1 MKSLQ
6 IAATGM
12 AAQQLRVDVISNNI
26 ANMSTAAYRPRV
38 AEFSDLMYQ
47 QYLTP
52 GTITSQV
59 GTVVPAGIQIGT
71 GVRPSTVSMQIT
83 QGSMKETGSDL
94 DLGID
99 GAGFLEVTLPSGESA
114 YTRDGK
120 LNRSAEGEMVT
131 MDGYPLADGIT
142 IPADAKSISISRDGE
157 VVAYFD
163 DQAAGQAI
171 GSIQLV
177 RFVNEKGL
185 EAMGDN
191 LFRETAASGTP
202 TQVVAGT
209 EGSGFI
215 RQGYLEESGVDV
227 VKEISDLIEA
237 QRGYELNSKV
247 ITASDEMLAAT
258 TRLR

>member
-6 IAATGM
+6 IAASGM
-12 AAQQLRVDVISNNI
+12 AAQQTRVEVISNNI
-26 ANMSTAAYRPRV
+26 ANMSTAAYRPRT

-52 GTITSQV
+52 GTITSQT

-71 GVRPSTVSMQIT
+71 GVRPSTVSMEIT
-83 QGSMKETGSDL
+83 QGALRQTNGEL
-94 DLGID
+94 DLAID

-120 LNRSAEGEMVT
+120 LNRSPTGEIVT
-131 MDGYPLADGIT
+131 MDGFPLADGIVL
-142 IPADAKSISISRDGE
+142 PEDARRITISRDGE
-157 VVAYFD
+157 VVAYFGE
-163 DQAAGQAI
+163 ATAGQSI
-171 GSIQLV
+171 GTISLV
-177 RFVNEKGL
+177 RFINERGL

-191 LFRETAASGTP
+191 MFRETEASGAP
-202 TQVVAGT
+202 NRLVPGT
-209 EGSGFI
+209 EGLGYI
-215 RQGYLEESGVDV
+215 RQGFLEDSGVDV
-227 VKEISDLIEA
+227 VKEISELIEA

-247 ITASDEMLAAT
+247 ISASDEMMAAT

>member
-71 GVRPSTVSMQIT
+71 GVRPSTVSMEIT
-83 QGSMKETGSDL
+83 QGSMRETGSEL
-94 DLGID
+94 DIGID
-99 GAGFLEVTLPSGESA
+99 GAGFLEVILPSGESA

-120 LNRSAEGEMVT
+120 LNRSPEGEMVT

-142 IPADAKSISISRDGE
+142 IPNDAQSISISRDGE

-163 DQAAGQAI
+163 NQPAGQAI
-171 GSIQLV
+171 GAIQLV

-185 EAMGDN
+185 EAVGDN
-191 LFRETAASGTP
+191 MFRETAASGTP

-209 EGSGFI
+209 EGAGFL

-247 ITASDEMLAAT
+247 ITASSEMLAAT

>member
-12 AAQQLRVDVISNNI
+12 AAQQMRVDVISNNI

-38 AEFSDLMYQ
+38 AEFSDLVYQ

-52 GTITSQV
+52 GTLTSQL
-59 GTVVPAGIQIGT
+59 GTVVPAGIQLGT
-71 GVRPSTVSMQIT
+71 GVKASTVSVEIT
-83 QGSMKETGSDL
+83 QGSMRQTGGEL
-94 DLGID
+94 DIGID
-99 GAGFLEVTLPSGESA
+99 GNGFLEIALPDGDTVF
-114 YTRDGK
+114 TRDGK
-120 LNRSAEGEMVT
+120 LNRSADGQIVT

-142 IPADAKSISISRDGE
+142 IPADATRVSISRDGQ
-157 VVAYFD
+157 VSAYFD
-163 DQAAGQAI
+163 NDENGQSLGVI
-171 GSIQLV
+171 SLV
-177 RFVNEKGL
+177 SFVNEKGL
-185 EAMGDN
+185 EALGDN
-191 LFRETAASGTP
+191 LFRLTEASGDANR
-202 TQVVAGT
+202 QVPGSNGLGT
-209 EGSGFI
+209 L
-215 RQGYLEESGVDV
+215 RQGYLEDSSVDV

>member
-1 MKSLQ
+1 MKALQ

-12 AAQQLRVDVISNNI
+12 AAQQTRVDVISNNI
-26 ANMSTAAYRPRV
+26 ANMSTTAYRPRV
-38 AEFSDLMYQ
+38 AQFSDLAYQ
-47 QYLTP
+47 QVLRP
-52 GTITSQV
+52 GTITSQT

-71 GVRPSTVSMQIT
+71 GVRPSTVSVSLT
-83 QGSMKETGSDL
+83 QGSLRATGGEL

-99 GAGFLEVTLPSGESA
+99 GIGYLEVSLPSGESA

-120 LNRSAEGEMVT
+120 LNRSPEGELVT
-131 MDGYPLADGIT
+131 MDGFPLADGIV
-142 IPADAKSISISRDGE
+142 IPEDANGITISRDGE
-157 VVAYFD
+157 VVAFFD
-163 DQAAGQAI
+163 DQTDGQPI
-171 GSIQLV
+171 GTISLV

-185 EAMGDN
+185 EAIGDN
-191 LFRETAASGTP
+191 MFRETEASGDAN
-202 TQVVAGT
+202 QLVAGT
-209 EGSGFI
+209 EGVGDI
-215 RQGYLEESGVDV
+215 RQGFIEDSGVDV

>member
-12 AAQQLRVDVISNNI
+12 AAQQMRVDVISNNI

-38 AEFSDLMYQ
+38 AEFSDLVYQ

-52 GTITSQV
+52 GTLTSQL
-59 GTVVPAGIQIGT
+59 GTVVPAGIQLGT
-71 GVRPSTVSMQIT
+71 GVKASTVSVEIT
-83 QGSMKETGSDL
+83 QGSMRQTGAEL
-94 DLGID
+94 DIGID
-99 GAGFLEVTLPSGESA
+99 GNGFLEIALPDGESA

-120 LNRSAEGEMVT
+120 LNRSADGEIVT

-142 IPADAKSISISRDGE
+142 IPADANRISISRDGQ
-157 VVAYFD
+157 VTAYFD
-163 DQAAGQAI
+163 NDENGQGI
-171 GSIQLV
+171 GVISLV
-177 RFVNEKGL
+177 SFVNEKGL
-185 EAMGDN
+185 EALGDN
-191 LFRETAASGTP
+191 MFRRTEASGDP
-202 TQVVAGT
+202 NRQVPGSNGLGT
-209 EGSGFI
+209 L
-215 RQGYLEESGVDV
+215 RQGFLEDSSVDV

>member
-6 IAATGM
+6 IAASGM
-12 AAQQLRVDVISNNI
+12 AAQQTRVEVISNNI
-26 ANMSTAAYRPRV
+26 ANMSTAAYRPRT

-71 GVRPSTVSMQIT
+71 GVRPSTVSMEIT
-83 QGSMKETGSDL
+83 QGALRQTGAEL
-94 DLGID
+94 DLAID
-99 GAGFLEVTLPSGESA
+99 GNGFLEITLPSGEPA

-120 LNRSAEGEMVT
+120 LNRSPTGEIVT
-131 MDGYPLADGIT
+131 MDGFPLADGIVL
-142 IPADAKSISISRDGE
+142 PEDARRISISRDGE
-157 VVAYFD
+157 VVAYFED
-163 DQAAGQAI
+163 DTAGQAI
-171 GSIQLV
+171 GNISLV
-177 RFVNEKGL
+177 RFINEKGL

-191 LFRETAASGTP
+191 LFRETEASGP
-202 TQVVAGT
+202 PNRLVPGT
-209 EGSGFI
+209 EGLGYI
-215 RQGYLEESGVDV
+215 RQGFLEDSGVDV
-227 VKEISDLIEA
+227 VKEIADLIEA

-247 ITASDEMLAAT
+247 ITASDEMMAAT

>member
-6 IAATGM
+6 IAASGM

-26 ANMSTAAYRPRV
+26 ANMSTAAYRPRS

-71 GVRPSTVSMQIT
+71 GVRPSTVSMDIT
-83 QGSMKETGSDL
+83 QGSLRETGAEL
-94 DLGID
+94 DLAIEGS
-99 GAGFLEVTLPSGESA
+99 GFLEVTLPSGDSA
-114 YTRDGK
+114 FTRDGK
-120 LNRSAEGEMVT
+120 LNRGADGQIVT
-131 MDGYPLADGIT
+131 MLGFPLADGIT
-142 IPADAKSISISRDGE
+142 IPQDARRISIGRDGE
-157 VVAYFD
+157 VTAYFD
-163 DQAAGQAI
+163 NEAEGQAI
-171 GSIQLV
+171 GTISLAS
-177 RFVNEKGL
+177 FVNEKGL

-191 LFRETAASGTP
+191 MFRETEASGTVSR
-202 TQVVAGT
+202 QVPGAEGT
-209 EGSGFI
+209 GFL
-215 RQGYLEESGVDV
+215 RQGFLEESGVDV
-227 VKEISDLIEA
+227 VQEISELIEA

-258 TRLR
+258 TRVR

>member
-12 AAQQLRVDVISNNI
+12 AAQQMRVDVISNNI

-38 AEFSDLMYQ
+38 AEFSDLVYQ

-52 GTITSQV
+52 GTTTSQV
-59 GTVVPAGIQIGT
+59 GTLVPAGIQIGT
-71 GVRPSTVSMQIT
+71 GVRPSTVSMEIT
-83 QGSMKETGSDL
+83 QGALRPTEAEL
-94 DLGID
+94 DLAID
-99 GAGFLEVTLPSGESA
+99 GSGFFEVTLPSGEPA

-120 LNRSAEGEMVT
+120 FNRGQDGQIVT
-131 MDGYPLADGIT
+131 MDGYPLADGIV
-142 IPADAKSISISRDGE
+142 IPDDAQRISISRDGE
-157 VVAYFD
+157 VVAYF
-163 DQAAGQAI
+163 AGVTEGQAL
-171 GSIQLV
+171 GNIQLV

-185 EAMGDN
+185 EALGDN
-191 LFRETAASGTP
+191 LFRETQASGTP
-202 TQVVAGT
+202 TQLIAGT
-209 EGSGFI
+209 DGAGVI
-215 RQGYLEESGVDV
+215 RQGFLEDSGVDV

-258 TRLR
+258 TRVK

>member
-12 AAQQLRVDVISNNI
+12 AAQQMRVDVISNNI

-38 AEFSDLMYQ
+38 AEFSDLVYQ

-52 GTITSQV
+52 GTLTSQL
-59 GTVVPAGIQIGT
+59 GTVVPAGIQLGT
-71 GVRPSTVSMQIT
+71 GVKASTVSVEIT
-83 QGSMKETGSDL
+83 QGSMRQTGAEL

-99 GAGFLEVTLPSGESA
+99 GKGFLEVQLPDGETVF
-114 YTRDGK
+114 TRDGK
-120 LNRSAEGEMVT
+120 LNRSADGQIVT

-142 IPADAKSISISRDGE
+142 IPEDASRISISRDGQ
-157 VVAYFD
+157 VTAYFD
-163 DQAAGQAI
+163 NQENGQAI
-171 GSIQLV
+171 GVISLV
-177 RFVNEKGL
+177 SFVNEKGL
-185 EAMGDN
+185 EALGDN
-191 LFRETAASGTP
+191 LFRLTEASGDANR
-202 TQVVAGT
+202 QVPGSNGVGT
-209 EGSGFI
+209 L
-215 RQGYLEESGVDV
+215 RQGFLEDSSVDV

>member
-71 GVRPSTVSMQIT
+71 GVRPSTVSMEIT
-83 QGSMKETGSDL
+83 QGGMRETGGEL

-99 GAGFLEVTLPSGESA
+99 GSGFLEVTLPSGESA

-120 LNRSAEGEMVT
+120 LNRSVDGQIVT

-142 IPADAKSISISRDGE
+142 IPADANKITISRDGE
-157 VVAYFD
+157 VVAYFS
-163 DQAAGQAI
+163 DQNEGQSI
-171 GSIQLV
+171 GTIQLV
-177 RFVNEKGL
+177 TFVNEKGL

-191 LFRETAASGTP
+191 MFRETAASGAP
-202 TQVVAGT
+202 TQVIAGT
-209 EGSGFI
+209 EGAGYI
-215 RQGYLEESGVDV
+215 RQGYLESSGVDV

>member
-12 AAQQLRVDVISNNI
+12 AAQQLRVEVISNNI
-26 ANMSTAAYRPRV
+26 ANMSTAAYRPRT

-47 QYLTP
+47 QHLTP

-59 GTVVPAGIQIGT
+59 GTVVPAGIQLGT
-71 GVRPSTVSMQIT
+71 GVKPSSVSMEIT
-83 QGSMKETGSDL
+83 QGGLRETSSEL
-94 DLGID
+94 DLAID
-99 GAGFLEVTLPSGESA
+99 GTGFFEVTLPSGESA

-120 LNRSAEGEMVT
+120 LNRSPDGEIVT
-131 MDGYPLADGIT
+131 MDGFPLADGIV
-142 IPADAKSISISRDGE
+142 IPEEARSISISRDGE

-163 DQAAGQAI
+163 GESDGQPI
-171 GSIQLV
+171 GNISLV
-177 RFVNEKGL
+177 RFINEKGL

-191 LFRETAASGTP
+191 MFRQTEASGP
-202 TQVVAGT
+202 PNQLVAGT
-209 EGSGFI
+209 EGMGLI

-227 VKEISDLIEA
+227 VQEISELIEA

-247 ITASDEMLAAT
+247 ITAADEMLAAT
-258 TRLR
+258 SRLR

>member
-12 AAQQLRVDVISNNI
+12 AAQQTRVDVISNNI
-26 ANMSTAAYRPRV
+26 ANMSTTAYRPRV
-38 AEFSDLMYQ
+38 AEFSDLVYQ

-52 GTITSQV
+52 GTITSQT
-59 GTVVPAGIQIGT
+59 GTVVPAGIQLGT
-71 GVRPSTVSMQIT
+71 GVKASSVSIEVV
-83 QGSMKETGSDL
+83 QGSMRQTGGEF

-99 GAGFLEVTLPSGESA
+99 GNGYFEITLPDGESV

-120 LNRSAEGEMVT
+120 FTRSPDGELVT
-131 MDGYPLADGIT
+131 SDGYSLADGIT
-142 IPADAKSISISRDGE
+142 VPRDANRISISRDGE
-157 VVAYFD
+157 VAAYFD
-163 DQAAGQAI
+163 NVVEGQSI
-171 GSIQLV
+171 GVISLSTFI
-177 RFVNEKGL
+177 NEKGL
-185 EAMGDN
+185 EAIGDN
-191 LFRETAASGTP
+191 LYRETEASG
-202 TQVVAGT
+202 QANNLVAGSQ
-209 EGSGFI
+209 GVGIIMQGFV
-215 RQGYLEESGVDV
+215 EDSSVDV

>member
-12 AAQQLRVDVISNNI
+12 AAQQMRVEVISNNI

-47 QYLTP
+47 QFLTP

-59 GTVVPAGIQIGT
+59 GTIVPAGIQLGT
-71 GVRPSTVSMQIT
+71 GVRPSSVSMEIT
-83 QGSMKETGSDL
+83 QGALRPTGAEL
-94 DLGID
+94 DIAID
-99 GAGFLEVTLPSGESA
+99 GAGFLEITLPSGESA

-120 LNRSAEGEMVT
+120 LNRSPDGEMVSA
-131 MDGYPLADGIT
+131 DGFPLADGIV
-142 IPADAKSISISRDGE
+142 IPEDARRISISADGE
-157 VVAYFD
+157 VVAYFED
-163 DQAAGQAI
+163 EAEGQPI
-171 GSIQLV
+171 GTISLV
-177 RFVNEKGL
+177 QFINEKGL
-185 EAMGDN
+185 EATGGNM
-191 LFRETAASGTP
+191 FRETEASGP
-202 TQVVAGT
+202 PNRLVPGT
-209 EGSGFI
+209 DGVGLL
-215 RQGYLEESGVDV
+215 RQGYIEDSSVDV
-227 VKEISDLIEA
+227 VKEISELIEA

>member
-12 AAQQLRVDVISNNI
+12 AAQQTRVDVISNNI
-26 ANMSTAAYRPRV
+26 ANMSTTAYRPRV
-38 AEFSDLMYQ
+38 AEFSDLVYQ

-52 GTITSQV
+52 GTITSQT
-59 GTVVPAGIQIGT
+59 GTVVPAGIQLGT
-71 GVRPSTVSMQIT
+71 GVKASTVSMEIT
-83 QGSMKETGSDL
+83 QGTMRQTNGEL

-99 GAGFLEVTLPSGESA
+99 GNGFLEVVLPDGETA
-114 YTRDGK
+114 FTRDGK
-120 LNRSAEGEMVT
+120 LNRSPDGEIVT

-142 IPADAKSISISRDGE
+142 LPQDARRISISRDGE
-157 VVAYFD
+157 VVAYFNN
-163 DQAAGQAI
+163 QVEGQTI
-171 GSIQLV
+171 GVISLATFI
-177 RFVNEKGL
+177 NEKGL
-185 EAMGDN
+185 EALGDN
-191 LFRETAASGTP
+191 MYRETEASG
-202 TQVVAGT
+202 QANRQVAGAAGVGT
-209 EGSGFI
+209 LRQGFI
-215 RQGYLEESGVDV
+215 EDSGVDV

>member
-47 QYLTP
+47 QVLTP

-59 GTVVPAGIQIGT
+59 GTLVPAGIQIGT
-71 GVRPSTVSMQIT
+71 GVRPSSVSMEIT
-83 QGSMKETGSDL
+83 QGALRQTGAEL
-94 DLGID
+94 DLAID
-99 GAGFLEVTLPSGESA
+99 GAGFLEVTLPSGEAA

-120 LNRSAEGEMVT
+120 LNRGANGEIVT
-131 MDGYPLADGIT
+131 NDGYPLADGIV
-142 IPADAKSISISRDGE
+142 IPNDARRISISRDGE

-163 DQAAGQAI
+163 NQTDGQPI
-171 GSIQLV
+171 GTISLV
-177 RFVNEKGL
+177 RFINEKGL
-185 EAMGDN
+185 EAIGDN
-191 LFRETAASGTP
+191 MFRETEAA
-202 TQVVAGT
+202 
-209 EGSGFI
+209 GSPNRLVPGNQGVGVL
-215 RQGYLEESGVDV
+215 RQGFLEDSGVDV
-227 VKEISDLIEA
+227 VREISALIEA

>member
-12 AAQQLRVDVISNNI
+12 AAQQMRVDVISNNI

-38 AEFSDLMYQ
+38 AEFSDLVYQ

-52 GTITSQV
+52 GTITSQL
-59 GTVVPAGIQIGT
+59 GTVVPAGIQLGT
-71 GVRPSTVSMQIT
+71 GVKASTVSVEIT
-83 QGSMKETGSDL
+83 QGSMRQTGGEL
-94 DLGID
+94 DLAVD
-99 GAGFLEVTLPSGESA
+99 GNGFLEVQLPDGDTVF
-114 YTRDGK
+114 TRDGK
-120 LNRSAEGEMVT
+120 LNRSADGQIVT

-142 IPADAKSISISRDGE
+142 IPDDANRISISRDGQ
-157 VVAYFD
+157 VTAYFD
-163 DQAAGQAI
+163 NQETGQAI
-171 GSIQLV
+171 GVISLV
-177 RFVNEKGL
+177 SFINEKGL
-185 EAMGDN
+185 EALGDN
-191 LFRETAASGTP
+191 LFRITEASGDANR
-202 TQVVAGT
+202 QVPGT
-209 EGSGFI
+209 NGLGTL
-215 RQGYLEESGVDV
+215 RQGFLEDSSVDV

>member
-12 AAQQLRVDVISNNI
+12 AAQQMRVEVISNNI
-26 ANMSTAAYRPRV
+26 ANMSTAAYRPRT

-59 GTVVPAGIQIGT
+59 GTLVPAGIQLGT
-71 GVRPSTVSMQIT
+71 GVRPSTVSMEIT
-83 QGSMKETGSDL
+83 QGAVRETGAEL
-94 DLGID
+94 DLAID
-99 GAGFLEVTLPSGESA
+99 GSGYLQVTLPSGEPA

-120 LNRSAEGEMVT
+120 LNRSADGEIVT
-131 MDGYPLADGIT
+131 SDGFPLADGIV
-142 IPADAKSISISRDGE
+142 IPDDARRISISADGE

-163 DQAAGQAI
+163 GEPEGQPI
-171 GSIQLV
+171 GTISLV
-177 RFVNEKGL
+177 QFVNEKGL
-185 EAMGDN
+185 EAMGGN
-191 LFRETAASGTP
+191 MFRETEASGTP
-202 TQVVAGT
+202 NQLVPGT
-209 EGSGFI
+209 EGVGFL
-215 RQGYLEESGVDV
+215 RQGYLEDSAVDV